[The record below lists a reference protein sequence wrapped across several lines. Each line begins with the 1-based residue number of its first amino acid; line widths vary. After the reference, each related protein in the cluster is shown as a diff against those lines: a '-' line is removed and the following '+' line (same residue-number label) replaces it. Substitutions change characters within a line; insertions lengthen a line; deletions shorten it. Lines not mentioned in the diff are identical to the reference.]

1 MHTSAT
7 LAIGVRRTATAKY
20 RSLRLKDEEYQRIKE
35 IQRYLRR
42 KGTDAVNW
50 QELRRQNIVE
60 IPDDEE
66 ENSADDLTMGAVL
79 GLGAAALAYLIWKN
93 AQK

>member
-1 MHTSAT
+1 
-7 LAIGVRRTATAKY
+7 VRRTATVKY
-20 RSLRLKDEEYQRIKE
+20 RSLRLKDEEYQRIKD

-66 ENSADDLTMGAVL
+66 ENSADDLTMGVVL

>member
-1 MHTSAT
+1 MHTST
-7 LAIGVRRTATAKY
+7 IPAIGVRRTATVKY
-20 RSLRLKDEEYQRIKE
+20 RSLRLKDEEYQRIKD

-66 ENSADDLTMGAVL
+66 ENSADDLTMGVVL

>member
-1 MHTSAT
+1 M
-7 LAIGVRRTATAKY
+7 RRTATVKY
-20 RSLRLKDEEYQRIKE
+20 RSLRLKDEEYQRIKD

-66 ENSADDLTMGAVL
+66 ENSADDLTMGVVL